1 MTWQPFLIGYL
12 ILATMVGLLQRR
24 LGRDIPQYNRLVNG
38 FFFLAIHYPLAL
50 IVAIIIGFHA
60 DIGWLNAITLL
71 AMGITFPLTDMLVF
85 RASKDVDAGLFG
97 IINNLTPVITIVL
110 AALLL
115 SERLSGRQ
123 FAGALI
129 IILSALMVS
138 ILAYG
143 RSSKNTKSGI
153 ILALLAVVLL
163 GSGTVYET
171 WMLQRIGMGALLV
184 YGLGLQTFWMALFA
198 WPQRRQ
204 IREVINRKYGPQ
216 VLALSLSKSLKGL
229 AFIASLYISK
239 NAAVVSAFTG
249 FLPVMV
255 VLAAF
260 IFLKEKAYLKV
271 KILAAI
277 AGTVGLAILSLG

>member
-1 MTWQPFLIGYL
+1 MTWQPFVICYL
-12 ILATMVGLLQRR
+12 VLATVVGLLQRR

-38 FFFLAIHYPLAL
+38 FFFIGVHYPLAL
-50 IVAIIIGFHA
+50 IVASIIGFHA
-60 DIGWLNAITLL
+60 HIGWFNAMTLL

-97 IINNLTPVITIVL
+97 IINNLTPVITIAL

-115 SERLSGRQ
+115 SERLTGQ
-123 FAGALI
+123 QLIGALI

-138 ILAYG
+138 ILAYE

-184 YGLGLQTFWMALFA
+184 YGLGLQTFWMTLFA
-198 WPQRRQ
+198 WPQRRY
-204 IREVINRKYGPQ
+204 IRKVINRKYGPQ

-239 NAAVVSAFTG
+239 NAAIISAFTG

-260 IFLKEKAYLKV
+260 VFLKEKTYLRV
-271 KILAAI
+271 KILAAV
-277 AGTVGLAILSLG
+277 AGTIGLAILSLG